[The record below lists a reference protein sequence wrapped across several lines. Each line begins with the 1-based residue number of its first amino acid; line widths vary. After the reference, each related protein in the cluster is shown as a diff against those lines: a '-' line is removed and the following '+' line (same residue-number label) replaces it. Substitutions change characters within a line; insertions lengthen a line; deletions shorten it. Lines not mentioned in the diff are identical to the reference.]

1 MSTRLCRCNENADKV
16 NLNSNKDNI
25 MNFQNTH
32 QNSQPPSDMVPDM
45 KNATVPTV
53 NKKRGR
59 PPKAATM
66 FKKLNKEVN
75 EAAECI
81 GKRLVWTTENVQ
93 SLITIRGTTLK
104 DMFLSAH
111 GPDDLKRAWN
121 KVVLLYNELNKS
133 SLNGEQLKKK
143 WSSLLKEFRDISANV
158 ATTGN
163 PEEPVPY
170 PPYWD
175 ALHGVLAD
183 RRGLNSE
190 VLAERTFVDE
200 PIDVEDDDMSD
211 ICRKDQV
218 QNEIKRQRQKRR
230 SSTSSVNEKG
240 ELIQMAEILAEGM
253 KAGSGSGDAIIK
265 LEQKLDK
272 VANSLDTLV
281 QLMLNRERNK

>member
-1 MSTRLCRCNENADKV
+1 M
-16 NLNSNKDNI
+16 
-25 MNFQNTH
+25 
-32 QNSQPPSDMVPDM
+32 
-45 KNATVPTV
+45 
-53 NKKRGR
+53 
-59 PPKAATM
+59 
-66 FKKLNKEVN
+66 
-75 EAAECI
+75 
-81 GKRLVWTTENVQ
+81 
-93 SLITIRGTTLK
+93 
-104 DMFLSAH
+104 
-111 GPDDLKRAWN
+111 
-121 KVVLLYNELNKS
+121 NKS
-133 SLNGEQLKKK
+133 NLDGEQLKKK